1 MPHVPA
7 PDRVLEIVES
17 AGSRPLKPATIK
29 WLADAF
35 TQALAGEADLADAL
49 GVSPSVRKAIKA
61 KQLREAGRLTGE
73 RSLWKQ
79 AAALSL
85 ILEELDWSNWP
96 PLREGAAPAVRA
108 LYQAKRFGG
117 IPRSERQIYRLISV
131 NSD

>member
-1 MPHVPA
+1 MPTE
-7 PDRVLEIVES
+7 RILEILES
-17 AGSRPLKPATIK
+17 AGARPLLPDTIQ

-35 TQALAGEADLADAL
+35 ALALAGEADLAQAF

-61 KQLREAGRLTGE
+61 RQLREAARLTGE

-96 PLREGAAPAVRA
+96 PLSEDAAPAVRA
-108 LYQAKRFGG
+108 LYRAKRFGG
-117 IPRSERQIYRLISV
+117 IPRSERQIYRLISG
-131 NSD
+131 NSG